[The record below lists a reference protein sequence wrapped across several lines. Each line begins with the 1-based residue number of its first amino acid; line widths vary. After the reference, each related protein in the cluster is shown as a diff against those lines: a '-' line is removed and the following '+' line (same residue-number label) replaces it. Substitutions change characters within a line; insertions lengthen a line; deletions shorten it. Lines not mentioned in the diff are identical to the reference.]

1 MRTPLTCVWLAAKTA
16 KTPREA
22 FRVCQ
27 FPQKALG
34 QLTNKPRSGS
44 EVTATLNTAL
54 CFEQR
59 VATQEKPAD
68 LLGSQAGLGAAV
80 AAETHQELGEVQAV
94 RARGYWEQV
103 WRRLRRDTIAIASAI
118 FIVLLVAAAFGGSR
132 LAENVVGHGPNHIF
146 VGTKAITPDLNPNP
160 DLFLKVT
167 DPITLKD
174 TTLVLGAS
182 DRLGR
187 DELLRILNGA
197 KVSLEVAVL
206 STLFVMLIGV
216 LLGATA
222 GYYRGFID
230 TIISRLTEIT
240 MAFPALLFI
249 IALAATV
256 GPRLDKITLGIFA
269 PGVITLVLV
278 FSIFGWFYPARI
290 MRAQVLSIRE
300 KEYIEAARMVGA
312 GDWRII
318 RSHVLPHLVA
328 PMIVYS
334 TLIVAQFV
342 LAEAGLS
349 FLGLGIK
356 SPTASWGNMLAD
368 SVEFYTVVPWLMLW
382 PGLAVLL
389 TTLAFN
395 LLGDG
400 LRDAF
405 DPRSSH

>member
-1 MRTPLTCVWLAAKTA
+1 M
-16 KTPREA
+16 
-22 FRVCQ
+22 
-27 FPQKALG
+27 LG
-34 QLTNKPRSGS
+34 AG
-44 EVTATLNTAL
+44 
-54 CFEQR
+54 
-59 VATQEKPAD
+59 
-68 LLGSQAGLGAAV
+68 AGLGAAV
-80 AAETHQELGEVQAV
+80 AAETQGELGEHDAI

-103 WRRLRRDTIAIASAI
+103 WRRFRRDKVAIASLV
-118 FIVLLVAAAFGGSR
+118 FVVLLIFTAFFGASLASR
-132 LAENVVGHGPNHIF
+132 WLGHGPNDIF
-146 VGTKAITPDLNPNP
+146 VGSEAVTADFLPAGPWTHVTGTTFPNIGEKTI
-160 DLFLKVT
+160 F
-167 DPITLKD
+167 I
-174 TTLVLGAS
+174 LGSS

-187 DELLRILNGA
+187 DEFLRLLYGA
-197 KVSLEVAVL
+197 QVSLEVAVL
-206 STLFVMLIGV
+206 STVGVMFIGV
-216 LLGATA
+216 LLGSLA
-222 GYYRGFID
+222 GFYGGWID
-230 TIISRLTEIT
+230 TVISRITEIT

-249 IALAATV
+249 IALAATI
-256 GPRLDKITLGIFA
+256 GPRLDNVTFGIFGK
-269 PGVITLVLV
+269 GVITLFMV
-278 FSIFGWFYPARI
+278 FTAFGWFYPARI

-328 PMIVYS
+328 PIIVYS
-334 TLIVAQFV
+334 TLIVASYV

-368 SVEFYTVVPWLMLW
+368 ATEFYTAQPWLMIW

-405 DPRSSH
+405 DPRGSH